1 MFRKIRVIFLI
12 TTQYLIPLGLTAY
25 FYMKVMNTIWSRE
38 QMTGTKCEE
47 KQQQFDEKKK
57 RTILMLIV
65 VTVLFALSYIPTHVY
80 HFLMFYTYAI
90 PLVKGTCYSTPAYML
105 GYWLGISSCAY
116 NPFIYCYFNSEFKRE
131 ALRWWLILKTCG
143 QVTTLPP
150 NVILSSAIGPSS
162 IDSNNPSNCTENTN
176 DQNNVQQSTQV

>member
-1 MFRKIRVIFLI
+1 MFRKIRVMFLI

-25 FYMKVMNTIWSRE
+25 LYLRVMGTIWSRE
-38 QMTGTKCEE
+38 QMTGTKSED

-65 VTVLFALSYIPTHVY
+65 VTALFALSYIPTHVY
-80 HFLMFYTYAI
+80 HFLMFYTNAI
-90 PLVKGTCYSTPAYML
+90 PLVKGTCYSTAAYML

-131 ALRWWLILKTCG
+131 AQRWWLMVKTG
-143 QVTTLPP
+143 GRERTLPASVP
-150 NVILSSAIGPSS
+150 QSSGLAPSSA
-162 IDSNNPSNCTENTN
+162 DSVGTENTT
-176 DQNNVQQSTQV
+176 DHQHHVVVQQSTQV